1 MKIRKRTA
9 ILVFIIICLI
19 ALLILV
25 LQRISDDNISVNGN
39 TYYSKEEIEKYIFQ
53 SEWDRNPYVLFL
65 KSKFQEHKEIPFVD
79 KYEISLSSF
88 HNVNIR
94 VYEKRMIGYVNY
106 MGTNMYFDKDG
117 TVVESSHNTLE
128 NIPLV
133 VGLDLN
139 KLVLGEKL
147 PVKSKTIFNMI
158 LDITQALQKYSVQVD
173 KLYISKEKVARL
185 YMGNVEVNLGDNQ
198 DIDDKVRTL
207 RDIIP
212 NMQDLSGVLDLS
224 TYNEKSQRYD
234 FTIK

>member
-1 MKIRKRTA
+1 M
-9 ILVFIIICLI
+9 
-19 ALLILV
+19 
-25 LQRISDDNISVNGN
+25 
-39 TYYSKEEIEKYIFQ
+39 
-53 SEWDRNPYVLFL
+53 
-65 KSKFQEHKEIPFVD
+65 D